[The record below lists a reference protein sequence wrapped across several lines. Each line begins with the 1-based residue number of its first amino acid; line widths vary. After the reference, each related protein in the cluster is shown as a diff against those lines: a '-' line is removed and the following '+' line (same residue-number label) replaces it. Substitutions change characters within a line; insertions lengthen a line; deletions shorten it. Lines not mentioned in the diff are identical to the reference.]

1 MNENNNFASQFIDSW
16 QENFEKML
24 SSDVNMSQMQQILE
38 TMKGF
43 YATNT
48 ASDQSTSAAD
58 SNAHSDGDVAELVR
72 SLSRRVAELEGRLAD
87 YEGSAG

>member
-1 MNENNNFASQFIDSW
+1 MNENNNFASQFIDLW

-24 SSDVNMSQMQQILE
+24 STETNMSQVQQILE

-43 YATNT
+43 YA
-48 ASDQSTSAAD
+48 AQQSTEQQAAAAN

-72 SLSRRVAELEGRLAD
+72 SLSLRVAELEGRLAD
-87 YEGSAG
+87 YERGSS